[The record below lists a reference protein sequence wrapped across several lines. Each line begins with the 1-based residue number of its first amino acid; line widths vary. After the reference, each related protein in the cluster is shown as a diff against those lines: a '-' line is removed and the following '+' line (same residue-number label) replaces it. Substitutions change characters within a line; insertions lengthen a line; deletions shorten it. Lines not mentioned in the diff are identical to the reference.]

1 MSKNINVPKLRF
13 KDFSGDWE
21 DKYTIDI
28 APLQRG
34 FDLPVAQIKSGSY
47 PVVFS
52 NGILKTHI
60 DYKAIAP
67 GVVTG
72 RSGTIGTVTYVTNN
86 YWPHNT
92 ALWVTDFKGN
102 DTKFI
107 YYFYLNF
114 NLDKYGTGSGVPTLN
129 RNDVHCIKKS
139 IPKKAEQEKI
149 AAFLTYVDTRIEQ
162 LTKKESLLQQYK
174 KGIMQKI
181 FSQEIRF
188 KADDGTDFPDWEE
201 KKLGKI
207 TNKKSSNISAN
218 QLDENNGCYK
228 IYGATGYLKSIDF
241 FTEKEPFISI
251 VKDGAGVGRVLLC
264 DSESSVLG
272 TLDIIKNNENINLY
286 YVYCLLNRIKFEKYI
301 VGSTIPHIYFKDYS
315 SERVQVPCLA
325 EQNKIAEFLSS
336 IDNKIEQTNQQLTA
350 TKQFKKA
357 LLQQMFV

>member
-21 DKYTIDI
+21 EKYTIDI

-174 KGIMQKI
+174 KGVMQKI

-207 TNKKSSNISAN
+207 TNKKSSN
-218 QLDENNGCYK
+218 
-228 IYGATGYLKSIDF
+228 
-241 FTEKEPFISI
+241 
-251 VKDGAGVGRVLLC
+251 
-264 DSESSVLG
+264 
-272 TLDIIKNNENINLY
+272 
-286 YVYCLLNRIKFEKYI
+286 
-301 VGSTIPHIYFKDYS
+301 
-315 SERVQVPCLA
+315 
-325 EQNKIAEFLSS
+325 
-336 IDNKIEQTNQQLTA
+336 
-350 TKQFKKA
+350 
-357 LLQQMFV
+357 